1 MVVSLSESDMLNG
14 AVVPHSLAGKLA
26 HLHFQILKCCS
37 PASLVQWKNTRSA
50 NQRDYYFSCVRFWES
65 ISPLLQGCS
74 SNPSLVQTTA
84 LQIPIFCCKF
94 TFPRFQICANVVTS
108 QPSNQKSLGSTHCT
122 DVKEQKK
129 YFMTKHVELSKY
141 NN

>member
-50 NQRDYYFSCVRFWES
+50 N
-65 ISPLLQGCS
+65 
-74 SNPSLVQTTA
+74 
-84 LQIPIFCCKF
+84 
-94 TFPRFQICANVVTS
+94 
-108 QPSNQKSLGSTHCT
+108 
-122 DVKEQKK
+122 
-129 YFMTKHVELSKY
+129 
-141 NN
+141 